1 MHCGN
6 FSPDPCL
13 NKLFLKQGRG
23 RGLMSEVDVFKNSQD
38 NPIVLKAEKH
48 TIALYGKEGI
58 TECGHSNLIKRTV

>member
-1 MHCGN
+1 
-6 FSPDPCL
+6 
-13 NKLFLKQGRG
+13 
-23 RGLMSEVDVFKNSQD
+23 MSEVDVFKNSQD